1 MATTKH
7 AVLIDTNLNTHLALM
22 ITDIDT
28 VEHLKKNIV
37 LEHLKCFPTH
47 SNIAVNAIKVKR
59 KKCFYH
65 LSDSVP
71 VKSVFQRV
79 TGTWFL
85 YVDAVS
91 LKEIDAEN
99 HRKQAL
105 EPEKLLAAHVTSV
118 DLAVK
123 PVETSVNEKKKKKKI
138 PARTQQV
145 KSIPTLSGL
154 KRKLSEASLAKVV
167 STTSIKKK
175 RSTKVSDA
183 ETGLLNSGVGKDD
196 STSDVVP
203 VTSKSE
209 KALVAGQPSLETEK
223 AGENKKK
230 ENIPLKKVIR
240 SSTRK
245 AAAAASN
252 NNSPKCVPKD
262 GKAGGKNSEIPSG
275 ILEHN
280 MEKSYLECLNGRT
293 NEDPISSAAEVE
305 GVDFIEHFLPK
316 DHKIM

>member
-1 MATTKH
+1 MATTNH
-7 AVLIDTNLNTHLALM
+7 GVLIETNLNTHLAVM

-28 VEHLKKNIV
+28 AQHLKQNIA
-37 LEHLKCFPTH
+37 LEHLKCFPMH
-47 SNIAVNAIKVKR
+47 SNISVNAIKVKR
-59 KKCFYH
+59 KKRFYH

-71 VKSVFQRV
+71 VKSVFRRV

-85 YVDAVS
+85 YVDVAS

-99 HRKQAL
+99 HSKQAL
-105 EPEKLLAAHVTSV
+105 EPEKLLAAHVTSA

-123 PVETSVNEKKKKKKI
+123 PVETSVNDKKKKKKI
-138 PARTQQV
+138 PTKTQQV

-154 KRKLSEASLAKVV
+154 KRKLAEASLAKVV
-167 STTSIKKK
+167 STTIIKKK

-196 STSDVVP
+196 SRSDDVVP

-223 AGENKKK
+223 AGKSLPPTGKLKKFKVKAFVASSSCLEKEQNDIISRDLSTSTGENKRR

-252 NNSPKCVPKD
+252 NNSSKCVP
-262 GKAGGKNSEIPSG
+262 
-275 ILEHN
+275 
-280 MEKSYLECLNGRT
+280 
-293 NEDPISSAAEVE
+293 
-305 GVDFIEHFLPK
+305 
-316 DHKIM
+316 